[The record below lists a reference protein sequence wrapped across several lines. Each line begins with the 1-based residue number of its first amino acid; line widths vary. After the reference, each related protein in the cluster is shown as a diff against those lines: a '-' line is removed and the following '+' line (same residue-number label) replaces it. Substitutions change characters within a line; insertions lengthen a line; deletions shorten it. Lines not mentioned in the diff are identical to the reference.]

1 MGAFQLPQFHQVFI
15 FYFCA
20 IYKDMKTCG
29 LDVHKDTVFCA
40 IYNGKDYSEVKE
52 YNTTTPRIRQMGEY
66 LLSEGVCKVAM
77 ESTST
82 YWVPVWDIL
91 LEMGFEL
98 MLVNPFLIKQMPG
111 RKSDVKDAQWIACL
125 LNKGMLRGSMIPS
138 PVIQELRTY
147 SRKYTKL
154 QEQKT
159 RSLQKMDRIMVMC
172 GFRIGSCMSNLG
184 TKSVM
189 NIITALIRGE
199 SNPVSLS
206 KLVYGNTANK
216 KSGKLLEALTGNLKE
231 HSRQQLEWEKQEYDL
246 FEKQTEQCLTQMQ
259 RICNNHYS
267 QEMGLLRTI
276 PGVSEVSAMIIIS
289 ETGGDMS
296 VFENSGKITG
306 WAGLRPRNDES
317 AGKYKSTATTKG
329 NKYLRSVLVQ
339 VSWAASRI
347 KNGWFK
353 EKFSRLAMR
362 KSRKKALIAIARKL
376 LTVTWNVLYY
386 KIPYNPLLVH
396 TYDSKKVEARID
408 YHQREMERMQ
418 KLLK

>member
-1 MGAFQLPQFHQVFI
+1 
-15 FYFCA
+15 
-20 IYKDMKTCG
+20 MKTCG
-29 LDVHKDTVFCA
+29 LDVHKNSVFCA
-40 IYNGKDYSEVKE
+40 IYNGKTYSEVKE
-52 YNTTTPRIRQMGEY
+52 YETTMPKLRQLGEY
-66 LLSEGVCKVAM
+66 LRSEGVTRVAM

-98 MLVNPFLIKQMPG
+98 MLVNPYLIKQMPG

-125 LNKGMLRGSMIPS
+125 LYKGMLRGSMIPS
-138 PVIQELRTY
+138 PAIQQLRTY

-159 RSLQKMDRIMVMC
+159 RTLQKMDRLMVMC
-172 GFRIGSCMSNLG
+172 GYRIGSCVSNLG

-189 NIITALIRGE
+189 LIVRALIMGE
-199 SNPVSLS
+199 TNPEVLER
-206 KLVYGNTANK
+206 LVFGNKENK
-216 KSGKLLEALTGNLKE
+216 KSGKLREALTGNLKE
-231 HSRQQLEWEKQEYDL
+231 HYRQQLEWEREEYDL
-246 FEKQTEQCLTQMQ
+246 FEKQTEQCLMQM
-259 RICNNHYS
+259 RNICKEHYAK
-267 QEMGLLRTI
+267 EMELLTTI
-276 PGVSEVSAMIIIS
+276 PGVSEISAMIILA
-289 ETGGDMS
+289 ETGGDME
-296 VFENSGKITG
+296 VFDNSGKITG

-329 NKYLRSVLVQ
+329 NKYLRTVLVQ

-353 EKFSRLAMR
+353 DKFNRLSMR

-386 KIPYNPLLVH
+386 KTPYNPQRVH
-396 TYDSKKVEARID
+396 IYDPVKVEAKIS
-408 YHQREMERMQ
+408 YHQHEMERMQ
-418 KLLK
+418 KLLN

>member
-1 MGAFQLPQFHQVFI
+1 
-15 FYFCA
+15 
-20 IYKDMKTCG
+20 MKTCG
-29 LDVHKDTVFCA
+29 LDVHKDSIFCA
-40 IYNGKDYSEVKE
+40 IYNGKEYSTVQE
-52 YNTTTPRIRQMGEY
+52 YDTTTPKIRQMGEY
-66 LLSEGVCKVAM
+66 LRSEGVARVAM

-125 LNKGMLRGSMIPS
+125 LHKGMLRGSMIPT
-138 PVIQELRTY
+138 PAIQQLRVY

-159 RSLQKMDRIMVMC
+159 RSLQKMDRLMVMC
-172 GFRIGSCMSNLG
+172 GFRISSCMSNLG

-189 NIITALIRGE
+189 LVIRALIMGE
-199 SNPVSLS
+199 TNPEVLEKS
-206 KLVYGNTANK
+206 VYGNTANR
-216 KSGKLLEALTGNLKE
+216 KSGKLREALTGNLKE
-231 HSRQQLEWEKQEYDL
+231 HYRQQLEWEREEYDL
-246 FEKQTEQCLTQMQ
+246 FEKQTEQCLTQM
-259 RICNNHYS
+259 RKICEESYS
-267 QEMGLLRTI
+267 LELELLKSI
-276 PGVSEVSAMIIIS
+276 PGVSDVSAMIIIA

-306 WAGLRPRNDES
+306 WAGLCPRNDES

-339 VSWAASRI
+339 VAWAASRM

-353 EKFSRLAMR
+353 EKFNRLAMR

-376 LTVTWNVLYY
+376 LTITWNVLFY
-386 KIPYNPLLVH
+386 KNPYNPRLVYI
-396 TYDSKKVEARID
+396 YDPIKVQAKIC
-408 YHQREMERMQ
+408 YHQFEMERIR

>member
-1 MGAFQLPQFHQVFI
+1 
-15 FYFCA
+15 
-20 IYKDMKTCG
+20 MKVSG
-29 LDVHKDTVFCA
+29 LDVHKDNIFCA
-40 IYNGKDYSEVKE
+40 IYDSKKCSEVTE
-52 YNTTTPRIRQMGEY
+52 YDSTTPKIRQMGEY
-66 LLSEGVCKVAM
+66 LRSEGVKKVAL

-91 LEMGFEL
+91 LEMGFDL

-125 LNKGMLRGSMIPS
+125 LHKGMLRGSMIPS
-138 PVIQELRTY
+138 PTIQQLRTY

-154 QEQKT
+154 QTQK
-159 RSLQKMDRIMVMC
+159 SNALQKMDRIMTMC

-189 NIITALIRGE
+189 NIITALINGE
-199 SNPVSLS
+199 ERPEELS

-216 KSGKLLEALTGNLKE
+216 KSGKLQEALTGNLKA
-231 HSRQQLEWEKQEYDL
+231 HYRQQLEWDKQEYDL
-246 FEKQTEQCLTQMQ
+246 FEKQTEQCLTQMRRLCQ
-259 RICNNHYS
+259 EHYS
-267 QEMGLLRTI
+267 QEMELIKTI
-276 PGVSEVSAMIIIS
+276 PGVGEISAMIIIA

-339 VSWAASRI
+339 VAWAASRI

-353 EKFSRLAMR
+353 EKFNRLAMR

-376 LTVTWNVLYY
+376 LTITWNVIYY
-386 KIPYNPLLVH
+386 KTPYNPQLTH
-396 TYDSKKVEARID
+396 IYDPIKVEARIN
-408 YHQREMERMQ
+408 YHQHEMARMQ

>member
-1 MGAFQLPQFHQVFI
+1 
-15 FYFCA
+15 
-20 IYKDMKTCG
+20 MKTCG
-29 LDVHKDTVFCA
+29 LDVHKDSIFCA
-40 IYNGKDYSEVKE
+40 IYNGKAYSEVKAYE
-52 YNTTTPRIRQMGEY
+52 TTTVKIRQMGEY
-66 LLSEGVCKVAM
+66 LRSEGVERVAM

-82 YWVPVWDIL
+82 YWVPVWDVL

-98 MLVNPFLIKQMPG
+98 MLVNPYLIKQMPG

-125 LNKGMLRGSMIPS
+125 LHKGMLRGSMIPS
-138 PVIQELRTY
+138 PVIQQLRTY
-147 SRKYTKL
+147 SRKYSKL

-159 RSLQKMDRIMVMC
+159 RSLQKMDRLMVMC
-172 GFRIGSCMSNLG
+172 GFRIGSCMSNPG

-189 NIITALIRGE
+189 LVIQALIMGE
-199 SNPVSLS
+199 TNPEVLER
-206 KLVYGNTANK
+206 LVYGNTANK
-216 KSGKLLEALTGNLKE
+216 KSGKLREALTGNLKE
-231 HSRQQLEWEKQEYDL
+231 HYRQQLEWEKQEYDL
-246 FEKQTEQCLTQMQ
+246 FVIQTGQCLTQMR
-259 RICNNHYS
+259 RICETHYS
-267 QEMGLLRTI
+267 KEMELIKTI
-276 PGVSEVSAMIIIS
+276 PGVSEISAMIIIA

-353 EKFSRLAMR
+353 EKFNRLSMR

-376 LTVTWNVLYY
+376 LTVTWNVLYN
-386 KIPYNPLLVH
+386 KTPYNPKTVH
-396 TYDSKKVEARID
+396 IYDPIKAEARIN
-408 YHQREMERMQ
+408 YHQREMELIR

>member
-1 MGAFQLPQFHQVFI
+1 
-15 FYFCA
+15 
-20 IYKDMKTCG
+20 MKTCG

-40 IYNGKDYSEVKE
+40 IYNAKGYSEVKE
-52 YNTTTPRIRQMGEY
+52 YETTTPKLRQMGEY
-66 LLSEGVCKVAM
+66 LRSECVQRVAM

-98 MLVNPFLIKQMPG
+98 MLVNPYLIKQMPG

-125 LNKGMLRGSMIPS
+125 LHKGLLRGSMIPS

-147 SRKYTKL
+147 TRKYTKL

-159 RSLQKMDRIMVMC
+159 RSLQKMDRLMVMC
-172 GFRIGSCMSNLG
+172 GFRIGSCMSTLG

-189 NIITALIRGE
+189 LIIQALIMGE
-199 SNPVSLS
+199 SNPEVLE
-206 KLVYGNTANK
+206 KLVYGNTVNK
-216 KSGKLLEALTGNLKE
+216 RTGKLRDALTGNLKE
-231 HSRQQLEWEKQEYDL
+231 HYRQQLEWEKQEYDL
-246 FEKQTEQCLTQMQ
+246 YKLQTSKCIEEMR
-259 RICNNHYS
+259 RICHGHF
-267 QEMGLLRTI
+267 QKEMELVQSI
-276 PGVSEVSAMIIIS
+276 PGVSELSAMIIIA

-296 VFENSGKITG
+296 VFHNSGKITG

-317 AGKYKSTATTKG
+317 AGKYRSTATTKG
-329 NKYLRSVLVQ
+329 NKYLRSILVQ

-353 EKFSRLAMR
+353 EKFDRLAMR

-376 LTVTWNVLYY
+376 LTVTWSVLYY
-386 KIPYNPLLVH
+386 KTPYNPQRVH
-396 TYDSKKVEARID
+396 VYDPVKVAAKIN
-408 YHQREMERMQ
+408 YHRQEMERIQ

>member
-1 MGAFQLPQFHQVFI
+1 
-15 FYFCA
+15 
-20 IYKDMKTCG
+20 MKVSG
-29 LDVHKDTVFCA
+29 LDVHKDSIFCA
-40 IYNGKDYSEVKE
+40 VYDGKAYSPVNE
-52 YNTTTPRIRQMGEY
+52 YASTTPKIRQMGDY
-66 LLSEGVCKVAM
+66 LRSEGVTKVAM

-82 YWVPVWDIL
+82 YWVPVWDVL

-111 RKSDVKDAQWIACL
+111 RKSDTCTVYEVRGIKDAQWISCL
-125 LNKGMLRGSMIPS
+125 LHKGMLRGSLIPS
-138 PVIQELRTY
+138 PIIQQLRVY

-172 GFRIGSCMSNLG
+172 GFRISSCMSNLG

-189 NIITALIRGE
+189 LIIRALIVKE
-199 SNPVSLS
+199 TNPEVLER
-206 KLVYGNTANK
+206 LVYGNTANK
-216 KSGKLLEALTGNLKE
+216 ASGKLREALTGNLKE
-231 HSRQQLEWEKQEYDL
+231 HYRQQLEWERAEYEL
-246 FEKQTEQCLTQMQ
+246 YEMQTEQCLGQMR
-259 RICNNHYS
+259 RICEEHYS
-267 QEMGLLRTI
+267 KEIELLKTI
-276 PGVSEVSAMIIIS
+276 PGVSDTSAMIIIA
-289 ETGGDMS
+289 ETGGDMN

-317 AGKYKSTATTKG
+317 AGKYKNTATTKG

-353 EKFSRLAMR
+353 EKFNRLAMR

-386 KIPYNPLLVH
+386 KIPYNPALVH
-396 TYDSKKVEARID
+396 IYDPIKVEAKIN
-408 YHQREMERMQ
+408 YHQREMERMC

>member
-1 MGAFQLPQFHQVFI
+1 
-15 FYFCA
+15 
-20 IYKDMKTCG
+20 MKTCG
-29 LDVHKDTVFCA
+29 LDVHKDSIFCA
-40 IYNGKDYSEVKE
+40 VYNGKDYSEVKE
-52 YNTTTPRIRQMGEY
+52 YETTTPKIRQMGEY
-66 LLSEGVCKVAM
+66 LLGEGVAKVAM

-125 LNKGMLRGSMIPS
+125 LYKGMLRGSMIPS
-138 PVIQELRTY
+138 PTIQELRTY

-159 RSLQKMDRIMVMC
+159 RSLQKMDRLMVMC

-189 NIITALIRGE
+189 LVIQALIMRE
-199 SNPVSLS
+199 TNPEVLER
-206 KLVYGNTANK
+206 LVYGNTANK
-216 KSGKLLEALTGNLKE
+216 KSGKLREALTGNLKE
-231 HSRQQLEWEKQEYDL
+231 HNRRQLEWEKQEYDL
-246 FEKQTEQCLTQMQ
+246 FEIQTEQCLTQMR
-259 RICNNHYS
+259 RICQEHYS
-267 QEMGLLRTI
+267 GEMELLRTI
-276 PGVSEVSAMIIIS
+276 PGVSEISAMIIIA
-289 ETGGDMS
+289 ETGGDMR

-306 WAGLRPRNDES
+306 WTGLRPRNDES

-329 NKYLRSVLVQ
+329 NKYLRFILTQ
-339 VSWAASRI
+339 VAWAASRI

-353 EKFSRLAMR
+353 EKFNRLAMR
-362 KSRKKALIAIARKL
+362 KSRKKALIAIARKV
-376 LTVTWNVLYY
+376 LTVAWNVLYY
-386 KIPYNPLLVH
+386 KTPYNPLMVH
-396 TYDSKKVEARID
+396 IYDPVKVEAKID

>member
-1 MGAFQLPQFHQVFI
+1 
-15 FYFCA
+15 
-20 IYKDMKTCG
+20 MKTCG
-29 LDVHKDTVFCA
+29 LDVHKDSIFCA
-40 IYNGKDYSEVKE
+40 IYNGKSYSEVKE
-52 YNTTTPRIRQMGEY
+52 YSTTTPKIRQMGEY
-66 LLSEGVCKVAM
+66 LRSEGVTKVAM

-125 LNKGMLRGSMIPS
+125 LHKGLLRGSMIPS
-138 PVIQELRTY
+138 PVIQQLRTY

-189 NIITALIRGE
+189 LIIQALIMRE
-199 SNPVSLS
+199 TNPEVLE

-216 KSGKLLEALTGNLKE
+216 KSGKLREALTGNLKE
-231 HSRQQLEWEKQEYDL
+231 HYRVQLEWEKQEYDL
-246 FEKQTEQCLTQMQ
+246 FEIQTEQCLTRM
-259 RICNNHYS
+259 RSICQEYYS
-267 QEMGLLRTI
+267 REMELIKTI
-276 PGVSEVSAMIIIS
+276 PGISEVSAMIIIA

-306 WAGLRPRNDES
+306 WTGLRPRNDES
-317 AGKYKSTATTKG
+317 AGKYKSCATTKG

-353 EKFSRLAMR
+353 EKFNRLAMR

-376 LTVTWNVLYY
+376 LTVIWNVLYY
-386 KIPYNPLLVH
+386 KMPYNYQLVH
-396 TYDSKKVEARID
+396 IYDPIKVEAKIN
-408 YHQREMERMQ
+408 YHQMEMERMQ
-418 KLLK
+418 KLLN

>member
-1 MGAFQLPQFHQVFI
+1 MN
-15 FYFCA
+15 
-20 IYKDMKTCG
+20 TCG
-29 LDVHKDTVFCA
+29 LDVHKDSIFCA
-40 IYNGKDYSEVKE
+40 IYNGQSYSEVKE
-52 YNTTTPRIRQMGEY
+52 DDTTTPQIRQMGEY
-66 LLSEGVCKVAM
+66 LRSAGVLKIAM

-111 RKSDVKDAQWIACL
+111 RKSDVKDAQRIACL
-125 LNKGMLRGSMIPS
+125 LHKGMLRGSMIPS
-138 PVIQELRTY
+138 PVIQELRIYT
-147 SRKYTKL
+147 RKYTKL

-189 NIITALIRGE
+189 NIIMALIKGE
-199 SNPVSLS
+199 SRPEELC
-206 KLVYGNTANK
+206 KLVYGSTANK
-216 KSGKLLEALTGNLKE
+216 KSGKLKEALTGNLKA
-231 HSRQQLEWEKQEYDL
+231 HYRQQLDWNKQEYDL
-246 FEKQTEQCLTQMQ
+246 YEQQTEQCLTQMR
-259 RICNNHYS
+259 RICKDHYS
-267 QEMGLLRTI
+267 KEMELIQTI
-276 PGVSEVSAMIIIS
+276 PGVGEISAMIIIA

-347 KNGWFK
+347 KNGWFQ
-353 EKFSRLAMR
+353 EKFNRFAMR
-362 KSRKKALIAIARKL
+362 KSRKKALIAIARKI
-376 LTVTWNVLYY
+376 LTVTWNVLYN
-386 KIPYNPLLVH
+386 KTPYNQKLVH
-396 TYDSKKVEARID
+396 IYDPIKVQARMN
-408 YHQREMERMQ
+408 YHQHEMERMQ

>member
-1 MGAFQLPQFHQVFI
+1 
-15 FYFCA
+15 
-20 IYKDMKTCG
+20 MKTGG
-29 LDVHKDTVFCA
+29 LDVHKDSIFCA
-40 IYNGKDYSEVKE
+40 IYNGKAYCEVKE
-52 YNTTTPRIRQMGEY
+52 YATTTPKIRLMGEY
-66 LLSEGVCKVAM
+66 LRREGVERVAM

-82 YWVPVWDIL
+82 YWVPIWDIL

-125 LNKGMLRGSMIPS
+125 LHKGMLRGSMIPS

-159 RSLQKMDRIMVMC
+159 RSLQRMDRIMVMC
-172 GFRIGSCMSNLG
+172 GFRIGSCMSNLA

-189 NIITALIRGE
+189 LVIQALIMKE
-199 SNPVSLS
+199 TNPEVLER
-206 KLVYGNTANK
+206 LVYGNTENK
-216 KSGKLLEALTGNLKE
+216 RSGKLREALTGNLKE
-231 HSRQQLEWEKQEYDL
+231 HYRKQLEWEKAEYDL
-246 FEKQTEQCLTQMQ
+246 YALQTSDCLSEMR
-259 RICNNHYS
+259 RICDEHF
-267 QEMGLLRTI
+267 QKEMELVKSI
-276 PGVSEVSAMIIIS
+276 PGVSEISAMIIIA

-339 VSWAASRI
+339 VSWAAARI

-353 EKFSRLAMR
+353 EKFNRLAMR

-386 KIPYNPLLVH
+386 KMPYNPLRVH
-396 TYDSKKVEARID
+396 VYDPLKVEAGIT

-418 KLLK
+418 KLLS

>member
-1 MGAFQLPQFHQVFI
+1 
-15 FYFCA
+15 
-20 IYKDMKTCG
+20 MKTCG
-29 LDVHKDTVFCA
+29 LDVHKDSVFCA
-40 IYNGKDYSEVKE
+40 IYNGKDYSPVTE
-52 YNTTTPRIRQMGEY
+52 YATTTPKIRQMGEY
-66 LLSEGVCKVAM
+66 LLGEGVAKVAM

-98 MLVNPFLIKQMPG
+98 MLVNPYLIKQMPG
-111 RKSDVKDAQWIACL
+111 RKSDIKDAQWIACL
-125 LNKGMLRGSMIPS
+125 LHKGMLRGSMIPS
-138 PVIQELRTY
+138 PEIQQLRTY
-147 SRKYTKL
+147 SRKYTRL

-189 NIITALIRGE
+189 LVIQALIMKE
-199 SNPVSLS
+199 TNPEVLER
-206 KLVYGNTANK
+206 LVYGNTANK
-216 KSGKLLEALTGNLKE
+216 KSGKLREALTGNLKE
-231 HSRQQLEWEKQEYDL
+231 HYRQQLEWEKQEYDL
-246 FEKQTEQCLTQMQ
+246 FEIQTEQCLTQMR
-259 RICNNHYS
+259 RICQDHYRE
-267 QEMGLLRTI
+267 EMELIRTI
-276 PGVSEVSAMIIIS
+276 PGVSEISSMIIIA

-329 NKYLRSVLVQ
+329 NKYLRSVLAQ
-339 VSWAASRI
+339 VAWAASRI
-347 KNGWFK
+347 KNGWLK
-353 EKFSRLAMR
+353 EKFNRLSMR

-386 KIPYNPLLVH
+386 KIPYNPCLVH
-396 TYDSKKVEARID
+396 IYDPVRVEAKID

>member
-1 MGAFQLPQFHQVFI
+1 
-15 FYFCA
+15 
-20 IYKDMKTCG
+20 MKTCG
-29 LDVHKDTVFCA
+29 LDVHKDIIFCGT
-40 IYNGKDYSEVKE
+40 YNGKEYSEVKE
-52 YNTTTPRIRQMGEY
+52 YDTTTPQIRRMGAY
-66 LLSEGVCKVAM
+66 LLNEGVTKIAM
-77 ESTST
+77 ESTAT
-82 YWVPVWDIL
+82 YWVPVWDLL

-125 LNKGMLRGSMIPS
+125 LHKGLLRGSMIPS
-138 PVIQELRTY
+138 PIIQQLRTY

-154 QEQKT
+154 QQQKT

-189 NIITALIRGE
+189 NIITALIGGE
-199 SNPVSLS
+199 RNPEALG

-216 KSGKLLEALTGNLKE
+216 KSGKLHEALTGNLKE
-231 HSRQQLEWEKQEYDL
+231 HYRQQLEWEKEEYDL
-246 FEKQTEQCLTQMQ
+246 FEKQIEKCLAQMR
-259 RICNNHYS
+259 RICGEHYMG
-267 QEMGLLRTI
+267 EMGLLKTI
-276 PGVSEVSAMIIIS
+276 PGISEISAMIIIA

-339 VSWAASRI
+339 VSWAAARI

-353 EKFSRLAMR
+353 EKFNRLSMR

-376 LTVTWNVLYY
+376 LTVTWNVLHY
-386 KIPYNPLLVH
+386 KTPFNPQRIH
-396 TYDSKKVEARID
+396 IYDPIKVEARIH
-408 YHQREMERMQ
+408 YHQRELERMFNLS
-418 KLLK
+418 K

>member
-1 MGAFQLPQFHQVFI
+1 
-15 FYFCA
+15 
-20 IYKDMKTCG
+20 MKVSG
-29 LDVHKDTVFCA
+29 LDVHKNSIFCA
-40 IYNGKDYSEVKE
+40 IYDGKSYSQVKE
-52 YNTTTPRIRQMGEY
+52 YDSTLPKIRQMGDY
-66 LLSEGVCKVAM
+66 LRSEGVTKVAM

-82 YWVPVWDIL
+82 YWVPVWDVL

-111 RKSDVKDAQWIACL
+111 RKSDIKDAQWISCL
-125 LNKGMLRGSMIPS
+125 LHKGLLRGSMIPS
-138 PVIQELRTY
+138 PLIQQLRVY

-189 NIITALIRGE
+189 LIIRALIMKETNPEILE
-199 SNPVSLS
+199 S
-206 KLVYGNTANK
+206 LVYGNTANK
-216 KSGKLLEALTGNLKE
+216 VSGKLREALTGNLKE
-231 HSRQQLEWEKQEYDL
+231 HHRQQLEWERQEYDL
-246 FEKQTEQCLTQMQ
+246 FELQTEQCLAQM
-259 RICNNHYS
+259 RAICKEHYS
-267 QEMGLLRTI
+267 KEIELIKSI
-276 PGVSEVSAMIIIS
+276 PGVSDISAMIIIA

-306 WAGLRPRNDES
+306 WVGLRPRNDES
-317 AGKYKSTATTKG
+317 AGKFKSAATTKG

-347 KNGWFK
+347 KDGWFK
-353 EKFSRLAMR
+353 EKFIRLSIR

-386 KIPYNPLLVH
+386 KTPYNPQLVH
-396 TYDSKKVEARID
+396 IYDPVKVEAKFN